1 MSGLSLT
8 TLIAG
13 LLVAARLAAAVDL
26 KTCKAYIQH
35 RLGNNTLSRND
46 SIFYF
51 SSTRHMSGPAEIWLT
66 LEGCQTTCPNPNFD
80 LYDDMWP
87 RLLTWLV
94 PALLLV
100 GSVHLPRIGHL
111 NRVFVVLHFM
121 GDPIDSMWALLT
133 KGEVWN
139 RFYALALRRTP
150 AGPDQ
155 EHTARALAAML
166 SAFEELTGDM
176 ATVEDEFNGL
186 MAENGAQL
194 TRDDLDYI
202 LKETAEELVDSR
214 SNESL
219 RTMLVIVNYLWA
231 VLAAL
236 VPEIGGVQSSQPGG
250 RIGTAMFLSWL
261 VTAVL
266 VSNTLSGFTSRRTC
280 LRIME
285 RYTRTV
291 KGKKRDT
298 HFFPYSPRI
307 LAQATTTRRRDGKV
321 HVDDFID
328 AQPWNGSVYSYR
340 PRKRL
345 TVSGNAKTDC
355 SPLFLL
361 ALSTVPILAAATSA
375 FVIIWYT
382 PTIGLGCRTLWVLV
396 LTAGLLTSPILTWL
410 ISRVVRRRARAA
422 WYATIAKDAV
432 FGLAGVLVILL
443 SSVGIFNTCWCWSGV
458 YSRGLAGAYIDLEP
472 EDERLHN
479 AHHLY
484 PAMVG
489 SCLALQ
495 VLTYVVMHRVM
506 RPGGVVFRPREEEKM
521 ERYRVVHGLN
531 GSPDVEMEATRGR
544 GRGDGSGM
552 PRRGSEAA
560 PLLLPPAALGGSP
573 TPHGSPL
580 LRPRAGS
587 YQTSPSLLAGGVED
601 EWRWGSTPS
610 PSASSRQGLLGS
622 PPEERKGSGF
632 RFLGAHHT

>member
-1 MSGLSLT
+1 MGGLSLNP
-8 TLIAG
+8 LVAG
-13 LLVAARLAAAVDL
+13 LVVAARLVAAVDL
-26 KTCKAYIQH
+26 KTCKADIQQ
-35 RLGNNTLSRND
+35 RLDNNTLSRND
-46 SIFYF
+46 TIFYF
-51 SSTRHMSGPAEIWLT
+51 NGTSYMSGPIDIWLT
-66 LEGCQTTCPNPNFD
+66 LPGCQTTCPNPNID

-111 NRVFVVLHFM
+111 NRIFVILHFM

-139 RFYALALRRTP
+139 RFYSLALRRTL

-155 EHTARALAAML
+155 EPMAKALAVML

-176 ATVEDEFNGL
+176 ATVEEEFNAI
-186 MAENGAQL
+186 MTENGAQL
-194 TRDDLDYI
+194 SKEDLDYI

-214 SNESL
+214 SNEGL
-219 RTMLVIVNYLWA
+219 RTILVIVNYLWA

-236 VPEIGGVQSSQPGG
+236 VPEIGGTQSSQPGG

-266 VSNTLSGFTSRRTC
+266 LSNTLSGFTSRRTC

-285 RYTRTV
+285 RYTRTL
-291 KGKKRDT
+291 KGKKRDM

-307 LAQATTTRRRDGKV
+307 LAQAKRGK
-321 HVDDFID
+321 VDDFID

-345 TVSGNAKTDC
+345 TCSSGKGDW
-355 SPLFLL
+355 SPAFLL
-361 ALSTVPILAAATSA
+361 ALSTMPVIIAAVSA
-375 FVIIWYT
+375 FVIIWFT
-382 PTIGLGCRTLWVLV
+382 PTIGLGCRTLWVIA
-396 LTAGLLTSPILTWL
+396 LTAGLFISPILTWA
-410 ISRVVRRRARAA
+410 ISRTVHRGRTA

-432 FGLAGVLVILL
+432 FGATGVLVILL
-443 SSVGIFNTCWCWSGV
+443 SSIGIFNTCWCWSGV

-472 EDERLHN
+472 EDERLYN

-489 SCLALQ
+489 TCLALQ
-495 VLTYVVMHRVM
+495 VVTYVVMHRVM
-506 RPGGVVFRPREEEKM
+506 KPGGIVFRPREEEKM
-521 ERYRVVHGLN
+521 EQYRAIHGLT
-531 GSPDVEMEATRGR
+531 GSPDIEMKGPAARGR
-544 GRGDGSGM
+544 AVGGD
-552 PRRGSEAA
+552 RRESEAA
-560 PLLLPPAALGGSP
+560 PLLLPPAALGS
-573 TPHGSPL
+573 PHGSPL

-587 YQTSPSLLAGGVED
+587 HTSLRSSGGVED
-601 EWRWGSTPS
+601 EHPNWHTPEYH
-610 PSASSRQGLLGS
+610 L
-622 PPEERKGSGF
+622 
-632 RFLGAHHT
+632 TT